1 MENTTVET
9 IMLTD
14 DRYLGV
20 AWKETRVHSMC
31 IATTESVAQKVTEQS
46 LRQKPI
52 ADQVFE
58 NIEKMVKLLL

>member
-1 MENTTVET
+1 
-9 IMLTD
+9 MLTD

-31 IATTESVAQKVTEQS
+31 IATTESVAQKVIEQS